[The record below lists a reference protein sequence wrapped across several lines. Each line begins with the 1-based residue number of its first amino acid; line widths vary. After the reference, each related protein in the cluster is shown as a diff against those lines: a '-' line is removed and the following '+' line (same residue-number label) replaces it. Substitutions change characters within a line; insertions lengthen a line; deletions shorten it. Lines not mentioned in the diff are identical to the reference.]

1 MDLAYQ
7 TQGSG
12 TPVVLVHSPGV
23 DSREWN
29 YIAPISAEP
38 SSHHV

>member
-29 YIAPISAEP
+29 YIARI
-38 SSHHV
+38 